1 MADYTQPADVLKRV
15 RFFDGQ
21 YLIDQDFIDEQRYHL
36 DREHRAARS
45 IGLVGVVDGLA
56 VAADA
61 AHPYQVTVSPGAAVD
76 GVGRHLLLTAPVT
89 LALPTDHF
97 SGVAAELRLFYRE
110 NPTDVA
116 PTGGAS
122 QRRFDETPVVAA
134 ITGGAVAVAPADAPT
149 HWDSDGV
156 LLGRVSVSARG
167 DVVIDPAA
175 PAPRAGLD
183 PPGPFRGSVGV
194 LGDLTVG
201 TPAPAPADATDTAD
215 AAAGWERT
223 ITARG
228 EHSARLRMRGG
239 LVSGFAG
246 AHPGYGGAMEGVVV
260 GTGSQHALTLVTGG
274 QPRLTVTGAPEKSPD
289 NIAGRVGIGTP
300 VPTAPLHV
308 VGGGTGPDL
317 IVGGRLKAQAA
328 DGALLIGDD
337 RAIGGLD
344 ADKLGLRTGGSWRLV
359 VTGGGNVVIGDS
371 TPATS
376 GGWKRVLDVY
386 DGDSARLTVRNKAV
400 TGFVGAQ
407 NTEYD
412 GATGWVAGTD
422 SAHPASIVTKG
433 KVQLTVTAAGD
444 VGIGT
449 LTPTVNQYWSR
460 ALDVTGGSA
469 ARLVVNGGKILGV
482 VGSHPNGYGAKSGLV
497 VGTESEHAASILT
510 AGAVRLTVASDG
522 NVGIGTTAPL
532 ISGWD
537 RVVDVFGKNNARLV
551 LRANPADDPVKDSK
565 KEVRAVVTTHPGTPY
580 PSPTT
585 TMSQRTPVG
594 MVVGTETKHDVSLMT
609 NGTLRLTVD
618 QEGDTFCHGRMWI
631 KPESFSRWGF
641 DGRFGPDNQRFWFQV
656 GLFGWNVNDAQ
667 GGNEGGKAYI
677 KGGEV
682 YWVSDLRLKEDLR
695 ELDDATAVVGALR
708 GVTYRWNEAGLRF
721 QTRPMEERVGAGP
734 TASEAEHA
742 AVRAEVRESLL
753 TGLRGRREVGLI
765 AQEVEAVMPEL
776 VGVDADGVRGIDY
789 AKLTAV
795 LVQAIKEQQSTIAAI
810 SGRVRALENRPEDSH
825 A

>member
-56 VAADA
+56 VTVDA

-76 GVGRHLLLTAPVT
+76 EVGRHLLLTTPVT
-89 LALPTDHF
+89 LALPTDRF
-97 SGVAAELRLFYRE
+97 SGAAAELRLFYRE

-134 ITGGAVAVAPADAPT
+134 IAGGAVAVAPPDAPP

-156 LLGRVSVSARG
+156 LLGRISVSARG

-201 TPAPAPADATDTAD
+201 TPAPADAADTAD

-228 EHSARLRMRGG
+228 EHSARLRVRGG

-246 AHPGYGGAMEGVVV
+246 AYPGYAGALEGLVV
-260 GTGSQHALTLVTGG
+260 GTGSDHALTLVTGG
-274 QPRLTVTGAPEKSPD
+274 QPRLTVTGDPGKSPD
-289 NIAGRVGIGTP
+289 NKVGRVGIGTP
-300 VPTAPLHV
+300 APTAPLHV

-317 IVGGRLKAQAA
+317 IVGGQLKAQAT

-344 ADKLGLRTGGSWRLV
+344 TDKLGLRTGGNWR
-359 VTGGGNVVIGDS
+359 
-371 TPATS
+371 
-376 GGWKRVLDVY
+376 
-386 DGDSARLTVRNKAV
+386 
-400 TGFVGAQ
+400 
-407 NTEYD
+407 
-412 GATGWVAGTD
+412 
-422 SAHPASIVTKG
+422 
-433 KVQLTVTAAGD
+433 LTVTAAGD

-449 LTPTVNQYWSR
+449 VTPTVNQYWSR
-460 ALDVTGGSA
+460 ALDVTGANA

-482 VGSHPNGYGAKSGLV
+482 VGSHPNGYGAKAGLV
-497 VGTESEHAASILT
+497 VGTESAHAASILT
-510 AGAVRLTVASDG
+510 TGAVRLTVTSDG
-522 NVGIGTTAPL
+522 DVGIGTTAPTVNQSWSRAL
-532 ISGWD
+532 DVTGSSGSRLVLNTTENGRNVLGVAGVHPGGYGAKAGVVVGTETPHAASIVTNNAVRLTVAPDGSVGIGTTEPLLGGWD
-537 RVVDVFGKNNARLV
+537 RVVDVFGKWNARLI
-551 LRANPADDPVKDSK
+551 LRANSADDPVK
-565 KEVRAVVTTHPGTPY
+565 EVRSIVATHPATPY
-580 PSPTT
+580 ATPTT
-585 TMSQRTPVG
+585 TAGMRSPAG
-594 MVVGTETKHDVSLMT
+594 MVVGTETAHDVSLMT
-609 NGTLRLTVD
+609 GGALRLTVD
-618 QEGDTFCHGRMWI
+618 RGGDTFCHGRMWI
-631 KPESFSRWGF
+631 KPESFSGWGF
-641 DGRFGPDNQRFWFQV
+641 DGKFGPDNRRFWFQV
-656 GLFGWNVNDAQ
+656 GLFGWNVNDPQ
-667 GGNEGGKAYI
+667 GGQQGGQAYI

-682 YWVSDLRLKEDLR
+682 YTVSDLRLKEDLR
-695 ELDDATAVVGALR
+695 ELDDAGAIVRALR

-721 QTRPMEERVGAGP
+721 QTRPLEERVGAGP
-734 TASEAEHA
+734 TASEDEHA

-753 TGLRGRREVGLI
+753 SGLRGRREVGLI

-776 VGVDADGVRGIDY
+776 VGVGADGVRGIDY
-789 AKLTAV
+789 GKLTAV
-795 LVQAIKEQQSTIAAI
+795 LVQAIKEQQSTITAL
-810 SGRVRALENRPEDSH
+810 SGRVRALENRGEDDH